1 MNEIIFFNTEDTE
14 SQKLLAP
21 FKSYRKVDGLLS
33 ALFYK
38 LPFSKKGFL
47 LINPISNIE
56 TILNDHNYEIVMC
69 RPDALIGE
77 GNYLPR
83 GRDLPPE
90 KINSFLLETKKIQ
103 KSGILLGFRHPS
115 IELTGKYIPRYK
127 TSGAIVVIFNVGES
141 IMFEHVGPGFDAG
154 EITRG
159 KAVHNSLIIPW
170 NDRFEKPSQIFRL
183 ARMKFYQRFH
193 IDHKQ
198 YLEVRQSRI
207 KELVENLGEI
217 LIDDIVSSIPLK
229 PTDLDFKLFLNI
241 YANCI
246 EELIYSETTSLGN
259 KFGIVLNVYNEK
271 IHIFE
276 IWKIEKLNQFI
287 LHTSKN

>member
-1 MNEIIFFNTEDTE
+1 M
-14 SQKLLAP
+14 
-21 FKSYRKVDGLLS
+21 
-33 ALFYK
+33 
-38 LPFSKKGFL
+38 
-47 LINPISNIE
+47 
-56 TILNDHNYEIVMC
+56 
-69 RPDALIGE
+69 
-77 GNYLPR
+77 
-83 GRDLPPE
+83 
-90 KINSFLLETKKIQ
+90 
-103 KSGILLGFRHPS
+103 
-115 IELTGKYIPRYK
+115 
-127 TSGAIVVIFNVGES
+127 
-141 IMFEHVGPGFDAG
+141 
-154 EITRG
+154 
-159 KAVHNSLIIPW
+159 
-170 NDRFEKPSQIFRL
+170 
-183 ARMKFYQRFH
+183 
-193 IDHKQ
+193 
-198 YLEVRQSRI
+198 RQSRI